1 MRCASV
7 YNERAIHNTDE
18 VHMITELRIEN
29 FKSFGSDM
37 SPLFLRPLNFVVGA
51 NASGKTNLLS
61 ALRFL
66 KIALLQNVEIAVG
79 EFEGPGE
86 VCNKIQRERKKTKP
100 VRLCLKVD
108 GTKLGKLSFGKSPAK
123 QAKSFN
129 YTVELDVRSNDE
141 EPRVLREELSAE
153 FTDESN
159 QSLRYKM
166 VRSQNQV
173 TIEDA
178 VFGQVPREPIPITPQ
193 DVSRLAAGTG
203 FFSPPLVLFRNYIE
217 GWSFFNISPSVARQP
232 CKEVPE
238 LALGEAGEYLAVIL
252 HKLEKQNGESGSL
265 EQIVSGLRGAV
276 PGFKSVRT
284 KALEVE
290 GKWTFQVVEDR
301 IRGAINPRSVSDGTI
316 RLLAMMVIA
325 HWSARRSTMLAIEEP
340 ENGLH
345 PHLSK
350 HIVDLL
356 RTASQTRQVLA
367 TTHNPNF
374 LDELEPEEVIPCDK
388 KEGFTVVRHAS
399 KVAEIKSFRK
409 HFRLGELWEQG
420 TLGGI
425 P

>member
-1 MRCASV
+1 
-7 YNERAIHNTDE
+7 
-18 VHMITELRIEN
+18 MITQLQVEN

-37 SPLFLRPLNFVVGA
+37 HPLSLLPLNFVVGA

-61 ALRFL
+61 SLRFL
-66 KIALLQNVEIAVG
+66 KIALLQNVDIAVG

-86 VCNKIQRERKKTKP
+86 VRNKIQRERKESKP
-100 VRLCLKVD
+100 VRLRLKVD
-108 GTKLGKLSFGKSPAK
+108 GTKVGHFRLGKGSAK
-123 QAKSFN
+123 HAKSFS
-129 YTVELDVRSNDE
+129 YHVEIDVRSNDE
-141 EPRVLREELSAE
+141 EPLVLKEELSAE
-153 FTDESN
+153 FIDESN
-159 QSLRYKM
+159 QPLRYKM
-166 VRSQNQV
+166 ARNQNQV

-178 VFGQVPREPIPITPQ
+178 VFGHSSVEPFPIPPQ
-193 DVSRLAAGTG
+193 DTSRLAAGTG

-232 CKEVPE
+232 CKEVPD
-238 LALGEAGEYLAVIL
+238 LALGEAGDYLAAIL
-252 HKLEKQNGESGSL
+252 HKLEKQNGEKGSL
-265 EQIVSGLRGAV
+265 EQIVAGLRGAV

-325 HWSARRSTMLAIEEP
+325 HWSARRSTLLAIEEP

-350 HIVDLL
+350 HIVELL
-356 RTASQTRQVLA
+356 RTASETRQVLA
-367 TTHNPNF
+367 TTHNSNF
-374 LDELEPEEVIPCDK
+374 LDELEPEEVILCDK
-388 KEGFTVVRHAS
+388 AEGFTVARHAS
-399 KVAEIKSFRK
+399 EVAEIKSFRK

>member
-1 MRCASV
+1 
-7 YNERAIHNTDE
+7 
-18 VHMITELRIEN
+18 MITELQVEN

-37 SPLFLRPLNFVVGA
+37 RPLALRPLNFIVGA

-79 EFEGPGE
+79 EFEGPSE
-86 VCNKIQRERKKTKP
+86 VRNKIQRERKETKP
-100 VRLCLKVD
+100 VRLHLKVD
-108 GTKLGKLSFGKSPAK
+108 GTKLGKLRFGKGSAKSP
-123 QAKSFN
+123 KSFN
-129 YTVELDVRSNDE
+129 YHVQIDVRSNDE
-141 EPRVLREELSAE
+141 EPVVLSEELSAE
-153 FTDESN
+153 FTDEN
-159 QSLRYKM
+159 QQVLRYKM
-166 VRSQNQV
+166 SRSQNQV

-178 VFGQVPREPIPITPQ
+178 VFGHGQPAVPIPPQ
-193 DVSRLAAGTG
+193 DSSRLAAGTG
-203 FFSPPLVLFRNYIE
+203 FFSPPLALFRNYIE
-217 GWSFFNISPSVARQP
+217 GWSFFNINPTIARQP

-238 LALGEAGEYLAVIL
+238 LALGEAGEYLAAIL
-252 HKLEKQNGESGSL
+252 HKLEKQNGEKGSL
-265 EQIVSGLRGAV
+265 EQIVAGLRGAV
-276 PGFKSVRT
+276 PGFKNVRT
-284 KALEVE
+284 KPLEVE

-356 RTASQTRQVLA
+356 RTASETRQVLV
-367 TTHNPNF
+367 TTHNPDF
-374 LDELEPEEVIPCDK
+374 LDELESEEVILCDK
-388 KEGFTVVRHAS
+388 KEGFTVIHQAS
-399 KVAEIKSFRK
+399 EITEIKSFRK

>member
-1 MRCASV
+1 
-7 YNERAIHNTDE
+7 
-18 VHMITELRIEN
+18 MITELRVEN

-79 EFEGPGE
+79 EFDGPGE
-86 VCNKIQRERKKTKP
+86 VRNKILRERKETKP
-100 VRLCLKVD
+100 VRMRLKVD
-108 GTKLGKLSFGKSPAK
+108 GAKLGEFRLGKGPTRH
-123 QAKSFN
+123 AKSFN
-129 YTVELDVRSNDE
+129 YHIEIDVRCNDE
-141 EPRVLREELSAE
+141 EPLVLREELSAE

-178 VFGQVPREPIPITPQ
+178 VFGHAPPQPIPIAPQ
-193 DVSRLAAGTG
+193 DASRLAAGAG

-217 GWSFFNISPSVARQP
+217 GWSFFNISPAVARQP

-238 LALGEAGEYLAVIL
+238 LALGEAGEYLAAIL
-252 HKLEKQNGESGSL
+252 HKLEKQNGEKGSL
-265 EQIVSGLRGAV
+265 EQIVAGLRGAV
-276 PGFKSVRT
+276 PGFKNVRA

-316 RLLAMMVIA
+316 RLLAMLVIA
-325 HWSARRSTMLAIEEP
+325 HWSARCSTLLAIEEP

-350 HIVDLL
+350 HIVELL
-356 RTASQTRQVLA
+356 RTASETRQVIA
-367 TTHNPNF
+367 TTHNSSF
-374 LDELEPEEVIPCDK
+374 LDELEPEEVILCDK
-388 KEGFTVVRHAS
+388 KEGFTVVHHAS
-399 KVAEIKSFRK
+399 EVAEIKSFRK

>member
-1 MRCASV
+1 
-7 YNERAIHNTDE
+7 
-18 VHMITELRIEN
+18 MITELRVEN

-37 SPLFLRPLNFVVGA
+37 APLFLQPLNFVVGA

-66 KIALLQNVEIAVG
+66 KIALMQNVEIAVG
-79 EFEGPGE
+79 EFEGPAE
-86 VCNKIQRERKKTKP
+86 VRNKIQRERKETKP
-100 VRLCLKVD
+100 VRLRLKVD
-108 GTKLGKLSFGKSPAK
+108 GTKLGLSKFRIGKGAARH
-123 QAKSFN
+123 AKSFN
-129 YTVELDVRSNDE
+129 YLVEIDVRSNDE
-141 EPRVLREELSAE
+141 EPLVLREDLSAE

-159 QSLRYKM
+159 QSFRYRM

-173 TIEDA
+173 TIEDP
-178 VFGQVPREPIPITPQ
+178 VFGHSPPEPIPIAPQ
-193 DVSRLAAGTG
+193 DTSRLAAGTG
-203 FFSPPLVLFRNYIE
+203 FFSPPLVLFRDYIE
-217 GWSFFNISPSVARQP
+217 GWSFFNISAAVARQP

-238 LALGEAGEYLAVIL
+238 LALGEAGEYLAAIL
-252 HKLEKQNGESGSL
+252 HKLEKQNGEKGSL
-265 EQIVSGLRGAV
+265 EQIVAGLRGAV

-290 GKWTFQVVEDR
+290 SKWTFQVVEDR

-325 HWSARRSTMLAIEEP
+325 HWSARRSTLLAIEEP

-350 HIVDLL
+350 HVVDLL
-356 RTASQTRQVLA
+356 RTASETRQVLA

-374 LDELEPEEVIPCDK
+374 LDELEPEEVILCDK

-399 KVAEIKSFRK
+399 EVAEIKSFRK

>member
-1 MRCASV
+1 
-7 YNERAIHNTDE
+7 
-18 VHMITELRIEN
+18 MITELRVEN
-29 FKSFGSDM
+29 FKSFGSEM
-37 SPLFLRPLNFVVGA
+37 PPLFLRPLNFIVGA

-86 VCNKIQRERKKTKP
+86 VRNKIQRERKETKP
-100 VRLCLKVD
+100 VRLRLKVD
-108 GTKLGKLSFGKSPAK
+108 GTKMGKLRFGKSLAK

-129 YTVELDVRSNDE
+129 YLVEIDVRTNDE
-141 EPRVLREELSAE
+141 EPLVLHEELSAE
-153 FTDESN
+153 FADEGE
-159 QSLRYKM
+159 QPLRYTM
-166 VRSQNQV
+166 VRNQNQV
-173 TIEDA
+173 TIKDDA
-178 VFGQVPREPIPITPQ
+178 FGHGPTEPIPIAPQ
-193 DVSRLAAGTG
+193 DVSRLAAGTS
-203 FFSPPLVLFRNYIE
+203 FFSLPLVLFRNFVE

-238 LALGEAGEYLAVIL
+238 LALGEAGEYLAAIL
-252 HKLEKQNGESGSL
+252 HKLEKQNGGAGSL

-276 PGFKSVRT
+276 PGFKNVRT

-325 HWSARRSTMLAIEEP
+325 HWSARRSTLLAIEEP

-345 PHLSK
+345 PHLSRQ
-350 HIVDLL
+350 IVELL
-356 RTASQTRQVLA
+356 RTASETRQVLV

-374 LDELEPEEVIPCDK
+374 LDELEPEEVILCDK
-388 KEGFTVVRHAS
+388 EEGFTVVRHAS
-399 KVAEIKSFRK
+399 EIAEIKSFRK

>member
-1 MRCASV
+1 
-7 YNERAIHNTDE
+7 
-18 VHMITELRIEN
+18 MITELGVEN

-86 VCNKIQRERKKTKP
+86 VRNKIQRERKETKP
-100 VRLCLKVD
+100 VRLHLKVD
-108 GTKLGKLSFGKSPAK
+108 GTKLGLAKFRLGKAAARH
-123 QAKSFN
+123 AKSFN
-129 YTVELDVRSNDE
+129 YHVEIDVRSNDE
-141 EPRVLREELSAE
+141 EPLVQREELFAE

-173 TIEDA
+173 TIEDP
-178 VFGQVPREPIPITPQ
+178 VFGQSPSEPIPIAPQ
-193 DVSRLAAGTG
+193 DTSRLAAGTG
-203 FFSPPLVLFRNYIE
+203 FFSPPLVLFRNFIE
-217 GWSFFNISPSVARQP
+217 GWSFFNISPAVARQP

-238 LALGEAGEYLAVIL
+238 LALGEAGEYLAAIL
-252 HKLEKQNGESGSL
+252 HKLEKQNGEKGSL
-265 EQIVSGLRGAV
+265 EQIVAGLRGAV

-325 HWSARRSTMLAIEEP
+325 HWSARRSTLLAIEEP

-350 HIVDLL
+350 HVVELL
-356 RTASQTRQVLA
+356 RTASETRQVLA
-367 TTHNPNF
+367 TTHNPSF
-374 LDELEPEEVIPCDK
+374 LDELEPEEVILCDK
-388 KEGFTVVRHAS
+388 EDGFTVVRHAS
-399 KVAEIKSFRK
+399 EIAEIKSFRK

>member
-1 MRCASV
+1 
-7 YNERAIHNTDE
+7 
-18 VHMITELRIEN
+18 MITELRIEN

-66 KIALLQNVEIAVG
+66 KIAVLQNVEMAVG

-86 VCNKIQRERKKTKP
+86 VRNKIQRERKETKP
-100 VRLCLKVD
+100 VRLRLKVD
-108 GTKLGKLSFGKSPAK
+108 GAKLGKIRFGKGPAK
-123 QAKSFN
+123 HAKSFN
-129 YTVELDVRSNDE
+129 YLVELAVRSNDE
-141 EPRVLREELSAE
+141 EPLVLREELSAE
-153 FTDESN
+153 FIDESN

-166 VRSQNQV
+166 SRSQNQV
-173 TIEDA
+173 TIEGA
-178 VFGQVPREPIPITPQ
+178 GFGHTPSEPIPIAPQ
-193 DVSRLAAGTG
+193 DASRLAAGTG

-238 LALGEAGEYLAVIL
+238 LALGEAGEYLAAIL
-252 HKLEKQNGESGSL
+252 HKLEKKNGEGGSL

-290 GKWTFQVVEDR
+290 GKWTFQVVEER

-325 HWSARRSTMLAIEEP
+325 HWSARRFTLLAIEEP

-356 RTASQTRQVLA
+356 RTASETRQVLV
-367 TTHNPNF
+367 TTHNPDF
-374 LDELEPEEVIPCDK
+374 LDELEPEEVILCDK
-388 KEGFTVVRHAS
+388 KEGFTVVRRAS
-399 KVAEIKSFRK
+399 EVDEIKSFRK

>member
-1 MRCASV
+1 
-7 YNERAIHNTDE
+7 
-18 VHMITELRIEN
+18 MITELKVEN

-37 SPLFLRPLNFVVGA
+37 KPLFLRPLNFVVGA

-66 KIALLQNVEIAVG
+66 KICLLQNVEIAVG

-86 VCNKIQRERKKTKP
+86 VCNKIQRERNLTKP
-100 VRLCLKVD
+100 VRLHLKVD
-108 GTKLGKLSFGKSPAK
+108 GAKVGTVRIGRDSPK
-123 QAKSFN
+123 RAKSFN
-129 YTVELDVRSNDE
+129 YHVEIDVRSNEE
-141 EPRVLREELSAE
+141 EPQVLNEELSVE
-153 FTDESN
+153 FADGKN
-159 QSLRYKM
+159 QMLCYKM
-166 VRSQNQV
+166 VRNPSQV
-173 TIEDA
+173 TIEDP
-178 VFGQVPREPIPITPQ
+178 VFGQTPPGPIPIPQQ
-193 DVSRLAAGTG
+193 DVSRLAAGTS
-203 FFSPPLVLFRNYIE
+203 FFSPPLVLFRNFIE
-217 GWSFFNISPSVARQP
+217 GWSFFNIAPAIARQP

-238 LALGEAGEYLAVIL
+238 LRLGEAGEYLAAIL
-252 HKLEKQNGESGSL
+252 HKLEKQNGEKGSL

-284 KALEVE
+284 KSLEVE

-325 HWSARRSTMLAIEEP
+325 HWSARRSTVLAIEEP

-350 HIVDLL
+350 HIVELL
-356 RTASQTRQVLA
+356 RTASQTRQVLV
-367 TTHNPNF
+367 TTHNPDF
-374 LDELEPEEVIPCDK
+374 LDELEPEEVVLCDK
-388 KEGFTVVRHAS
+388 EEGFTTIRHATD
-399 KVAEIKSFRK
+399 VAEIKSFRK

>member
-1 MRCASV
+1 
-7 YNERAIHNTDE
+7 
-18 VHMITELRIEN
+18 MITELRVEN

-37 SPLFLRPLNFVVGA
+37 SSLFLRPLNFVVGA

-86 VCNKIQRERKKTKP
+86 VRNKIQRERKETKP
-100 VRLCLKVD
+100 VRLRLKVD
-108 GTKLGKLSFGKSPAK
+108 GTKLGLGKLRFGKIAARY
-123 QAKSFN
+123 AKSFN
-129 YTVELDVRSNDE
+129 YLVEIDVRSNDE
-141 EPRVLREELSAE
+141 EPLVLREELSAE
-153 FTDESN
+153 FTDENN
-159 QSLRYKM
+159 QPLRYKM
-166 VRSQNQV
+166 ARSQNQV
-173 TIEDA
+173 TIEDPI
-178 VFGQVPREPIPITPQ
+178 FGHSPSEPMPIAPQ
-193 DVSRLAAGTG
+193 DTSRLAAGTG

-217 GWSFFNISPSVARQP
+217 GWSFFNISPAVARQA

-238 LALGEAGEYLAVIL
+238 LALGEAGEYLAAIL
-252 HKLEKQNGESGSL
+252 HKLEKQNGEKGSL
-265 EQIVSGLRGAV
+265 EQIIAGLRGAV

-284 KALEVE
+284 KTLEVE

-325 HWSARRSTMLAIEEP
+325 HWSARRSTLLAIEEP

-350 HIVDLL
+350 YVVELL
-356 RTASQTRQVLA
+356 RTASETRQVLA

-374 LDELEPEEVIPCDK
+374 LDELEPEEVILCDK

-399 KVAEIKSFRK
+399 EIAEIKSFRK

>member
-1 MRCASV
+1 
-7 YNERAIHNTDE
+7 
-18 VHMITELRIEN
+18 MISELKVEN

-37 SPLFLRPLNFVVGA
+37 SPLRLRPLNFIVGA

-66 KIALLQNVEIAVG
+66 RLALLQNVEIAVA

-86 VCNKIQRERKKTKP
+86 VRNKIQRERKESKP
-100 VRLCLKVD
+100 VRLHLRVN
-108 GTKLGKLSFGKSPAK
+108 GERLGKFRLGKDSAQ
-123 QAKSFN
+123 QAKSFS
-129 YTVELDVRSNDE
+129 YHVEIDVRSSDE
-141 EPRVLREELSAE
+141 EPQVLFEELSAE
-153 FTDESN
+153 FTDDN
-159 QSLRYKM
+159 DRLTRYLM
-166 VRSQNQV
+166 SRSENQV
-173 TIEDA
+173 KIEDA
-178 VFGQVPREPIPITPQ
+178 VFGHAPRNPIPIAPQ
-193 DVSRLAAGTG
+193 DASRLAAGTG

-217 GWSFFNISPSVARQP
+217 GWSFFNISPAVARQP

-238 LALGEAGEYLAVIL
+238 LALGESGEFLAAIL
-252 HKLEKQNGESGSL
+252 HKLEKQNGGKGSL

-276 PGFKSVRT
+276 PGFKHVRT
-284 KALEVE
+284 KPLEVE

-325 HWSARRSTMLAIEEP
+325 HWSARRSTLLAVEEP

-350 HIVDLL
+350 HIVELL
-356 RTASQTRQVLA
+356 RTASETRQVLV
-367 TTHNPNF
+367 TTHHPDF
-374 LDELEPEEVIPCDK
+374 LDELEPEEVILCDK
-388 KEGFTVVRHAS
+388 QQGFTLVRHAS
-399 KVAEIKSFRK
+399 DVEDIKSFRK

>member
-1 MRCASV
+1 
-7 YNERAIHNTDE
+7 
-18 VHMITELRIEN
+18 MITELKVEN

-37 SPLFLRPLNFVVGA
+37 SPLSLRPLNFIVGA

-66 KIALLQNVEIAVG
+66 KIALLQNVDIAVG

-86 VCNKIQRERKKTKP
+86 VRNKIQRERKETKP
-100 VRLCLKVD
+100 VRLRLKID
-108 GTKLGKLSFGKSPAK
+108 GSKLGKFRVGKNSAK
-123 QAKSFN
+123 HAKSFN
-129 YTVELDVRSNDE
+129 YHVEIDVRSNDE
-141 EPRVLREELSAE
+141 EPLVLREELSAE

-159 QSLRYKM
+159 QPLRYKM
-166 VRSQNQV
+166 VRGQNQV
-173 TIEDA
+173 TIEDP
-178 VFGQVPREPIPITPQ
+178 VFGHAPPEPIPIAPQ
-193 DVSRLAAGTG
+193 DSSRLAAGTG

-238 LALGEAGEYLAVIL
+238 LALGEAGEYLAAIL
-252 HKLEKQNGESGSL
+252 HKLEKQNGEKGSL
-265 EQIVSGLRGAV
+265 EQIIAGLRGAV

-284 KALEVE
+284 KARGGE
-290 GKWTFQVVEDR
+290 WTFQVVEDR

-325 HWSARRSTMLAIEEP
+325 HWSARRSTLLAIEEP

-356 RTASQTRQVLA
+356 RTASETRQVLA

-374 LDELEPEEVIPCDK
+374 LDELEPDEVILCDK
-388 KEGFTVVRHAS
+388 EAGFTVIRHAS
-399 KVAEIKSFRK
+399 EVAEITSFRK

>member
-1 MRCASV
+1 
-7 YNERAIHNTDE
+7 
-18 VHMITELRIEN
+18 MITELKIEN
-29 FKSFGSDM
+29 FKSFGSEM
-37 SPLFLRPLNFVVGA
+37 RPLFLQPLNFIVGA

-61 ALRFL
+61 ALRFV

-86 VCNKIQRERKKTKP
+86 VRNKIQRERKQTEP
-100 VRLCLKVD
+100 VRMCLKMDVS
-108 GTKLGKLSFGKSPAK
+108 KLGAYRSGDGSAK
-123 QAKSFN
+123 QARSFN
-129 YTVELDVRSNDE
+129 YIVEIDVRAGHE
-141 EPRVLREELSAE
+141 GPLVLREELSAE

-159 QSLRYKM
+159 KSFDYKM
-166 VRSQNQV
+166 IRSRKRMA
-173 TIEDA
+173 IEDP
-178 VFGQVPREPIPITPQ
+178 VFGNYLPGPMPIAPQ
-193 DVSRLAAGTG
+193 DSSRLAAGTS

-238 LALGEAGEYLAVIL
+238 LALGEAGEYLAAIL
-252 HKLEKQNGESGSL
+252 HKLEKQNGEKGSL
-265 EQIVSGLRGAV
+265 EQIVAGLRGAV

-325 HWSARRSTMLAIEEP
+325 HWSARRSTLLAIEEP

-345 PHLSK
+345 PHLSR

-356 RTASQTRQVLA
+356 RAASETRQVLV
-367 TTHNPNF
+367 TTHNPDF
-374 LDELEPEEVIPCDK
+374 LNELEPEELILCDK

-399 KVAEIKSFRK
+399 EVTEIEAFRK

>member
-1 MRCASV
+1 
-7 YNERAIHNTDE
+7 
-18 VHMITELRIEN
+18 MITQLQIEN
-29 FKSFGSDM
+29 FKSFGANM
-37 SPLFLRPLNFVVGA
+37 SPLSLQPLNFIVGA

-66 KIALLQNVEIAVG
+66 KIGLLQNVEIAVG
-79 EFEGPGE
+79 EFEGSGE
-86 VCNKIQRERKKTKP
+86 VRNKIQRERKDTKP
-100 VRLCLKVD
+100 VRLRLKVD
-108 GTKLGKLSFGKSPAK
+108 GSKLGNIRFGKGSIK
-123 QAKSFN
+123 HAKSFN
-129 YTVELDVRSNDE
+129 YYVEIDVRSNDE
-141 EPRVLREELSAE
+141 EPLVLREELSAE
-153 FTDESN
+153 FTDDSN
-159 QSLRYKM
+159 KSLRYKM
-166 VRSQNQV
+166 MRSQNQV

-178 VFGQVPREPIPITPQ
+178 AFGHAPPEPMPIAPQ
-193 DVSRLAAGTG
+193 DASRLAAGTG

-217 GWSFFNISPSVARQP
+217 GWSFFNINPAIARQP

-238 LALGEAGEYLAVIL
+238 LALGEAGEYLAAIL
-252 HKLEKQNGESGSL
+252 HKLEKQNGDKVSL
-265 EQIVSGLRGAV
+265 DHIVAGLRGAV

-284 KALEVE
+284 KPLEVE

-325 HWSARRSTMLAIEEP
+325 HWSARRSTLLAIEEP

-367 TTHNPNF
+367 TTHNPAF
-374 LDELEPEEVIPCDK
+374 LDELEPEEVILCDK
-388 KEGFTVVRHAS
+388 KDGFTVVRHAS
-399 KVAEIKSFRK
+399 EVKEIKSFRK

>member
-1 MRCASV
+1 
-7 YNERAIHNTDE
+7 
-18 VHMITELRIEN
+18 MIAELRIEN

-37 SPLFLRPLNFVVGA
+37 SPLSLQPLNFIVGA

-79 EFEGPGE
+79 EFEGPSE
-86 VCNKIQRERKKTKP
+86 VRNKIQRERKETKP
-100 VRLCLKVD
+100 VRLRLKVD
-108 GTKLGKLSFGKSPAK
+108 GTKLGTFRFGKGPAK
-123 QAKSFN
+123 HAKFFN
-129 YTVELDVRSNDE
+129 YAVEIDVRSNDE
-141 EPRVLREELSAE
+141 EPLVLLEELLAE
-153 FTDESN
+153 FTDEN
-159 QSLRYKM
+159 GQPLRYKM
-166 VRSQNQV
+166 VRNQKEINIDDGV
-173 TIEDA
+173 FDHPTPAPYPIAAQDA
-178 VFGQVPREPIPITPQ
+178 
-193 DVSRLAAGTG
+193 SRLLAGTA
-203 FFSPPLVLFRNYIE
+203 FFSPPLILFRNYVE
-217 GWSFFNISPSVARQP
+217 GWSFFNISPSIARQP
-232 CKEVPE
+232 CKDMPD
-238 LALGEAGEYLAVIL
+238 LALGEAGEYLAAIL
-252 HKLEKQNGESGSL
+252 HKLEKQNGERGSL

-290 GKWTFQVVEDR
+290 GKWTFQVIEDR

-325 HWSARRSTMLAIEEP
+325 HFSASRSTLLAIEEP

-350 HIVDLL
+350 HIVELL
-356 RTASQTRQVLA
+356 RTASETRQVLA
-367 TTHNPNF
+367 TTHNPAF
-374 LDELEPEEVIPCDK
+374 LDELEPEEVILCDK
-388 KEGFTVVRHAS
+388 LEGFTVVRHAS
-399 KVAEIKSFRK
+399 DVDEIQSFRK